1 LFLGRTV
8 LQYELLKFEMRRGT
22 TMKKVML
29 LTIFTALMMI
39 SSAAVAQTASGTL
52 TVTATVNGS
61 INLVFNSDASGL
73 ALSSGA
79 GTNAATL
86 AFGNVSAFGAIPA
99 GIVRSTTASNF
110 TVSSAV
116 DVLVTKTNSASA
128 NYTLKA
134 QMGSADAVNTW
145 SVGGVAVTNA
155 AQSTLTAT
163 GTYAANSN
171 FPVAITV
178 PFTTAS
184 GTLISNTINYVAT
197 AN

>member
-1 LFLGRTV
+1 
-8 LQYELLKFEMRRGT
+8 
-22 TMKKVML
+22 MKKVML
-29 LTIFTALMMI
+29 LTIFAALMMI
-39 SSAAVAQTASGTL
+39 SSAAVAQTTASGTL
-52 TVTATVNGS
+52 TVTATVTGS

-79 GTNAATL
+79 G
-86 AFGNVSAFGAIPA
+86 
-99 GIVRSTTASNF
+99 
-110 TVSSAV
+110 
-116 DVLVTKTNSASA
+116 
-128 NYTLKA
+128 
-134 QMGSADAVNTW
+134 
-145 SVGGVAVTNA
+145 TNA

>member
-1 LFLGRTV
+1 
-8 LQYELLKFEMRRGT
+8 
-22 TMKKVML
+22 MKQVSIV
-29 LTIFTALMMI
+29 TIFAALMMI
-39 SSAAVAQTASGTL
+39 SSAAVAQTTASGTL
-52 TVTATVNGS
+52 TVSATVNGS
-61 INLVFNSDASGL
+61 IQLVFNSDAAGV

-86 AFGNVSAFGAIPA
+86 AFGNVSAFGTVPA
-99 GIVRSTTASNF
+99 GIARTTTASNF

-116 DVLVTKTNSASA
+116 DVQVSKTNSASA

-134 QMGSADAVNTW
+134 QLGTADATNTW
-145 SVGGVAVTNA
+145 SVGGVAVTSA
-155 AQSTLTAT
+155 AQATLTAT

-178 PFTTAS
+178 PFTSAS
-184 GTLISNTINYVAT
+184 GTSISNTINYVAT

>member
-1 LFLGRTV
+1 
-8 LQYELLKFEMRRGT
+8 
-22 TMKKVML
+22 MKK
-29 LTIFTALMMI
+29 LTLIALAAVIMMI
-39 SSAAVAQTASGTL
+39 PSFASAQTASGTL

-61 INLVFNSDASGL
+61 INLVFNSDAAGVAL
-73 ALSSGA
+73 ASGA

-86 AFGNVSAFGAIPA
+86 AFGNVSAFGAVAA
-99 GIVRSTTASNF
+99 GVVRTTTATTF

-116 DVLVTKTNSASA
+116 DVLVSKTNSASA

-134 QMGSADAVNTW
+134 QLGAADAVNTW
-145 SVGGVAVTNA
+145 QVGGIAVTSA
-155 AQSTLTAT
+155 AQSTVTAT

-184 GTLISNTINYVAT
+184 GTVISNTINYQAT

>member
-1 LFLGRTV
+1 MT
-8 LQYELLKFEMRRGT
+8 FEVTNFGFDMRRGT

-29 LTIFTALMMI
+29 LTIFAALMMI

-61 INLVFNSDASGL
+61 INLVFNSDASGV

-86 AFGNVSAFGAIPA
+86 AFGNVSAFGPISA
-99 GIVRSTTASNF
+99 GIVRSTTATTF

-116 DVLVTKTNSASA
+116 DVLVSKTNSASA

-134 QMGSADAVNTW
+134 QLGAADAVNTW
-145 SVGGVAVTNA
+145 TVGGIAVSNA

>member
-1 LFLGRTV
+1 
-8 LQYELLKFEMRRGT
+8 
-22 TMKKVML
+22 MKKVMIF
-29 LTIFTALMMI
+29 TIFAALMMI
-39 SSAAVAQTASGTL
+39 SSGAVAQTASGTL

-61 INLVFNSDASGL
+61 IQLVFNSDAAGV

-86 AFGNVSAFGAIPA
+86 AFGNVSAFGAVAA
-99 GIVRSTTASNF
+99 GVVRTTAANSF

-116 DVLVTKTNSASA
+116 DVLVSETNSASA
-128 NYTLKA
+128 NYKLTA
-134 QMGSADAVNTW
+134 QLGTADAVNSW
-145 SVGGVAVTNA
+145 AVGGVAVTSAAA
-155 AQSTLTAT
+155 AQITAT
-163 GTYAANSN
+163 GAYGANSN

-184 GTLISNTINYVAT
+184 GTLISNTINYTAT

>member
-1 LFLGRTV
+1 
-8 LQYELLKFEMRRGT
+8 
-22 TMKKVML
+22 MKKVM
-29 LTIFTALMMI
+29 IFAIFAALMMI
-39 SSAAVAQTASGTL
+39 SSGAIAQTASGTL

-61 INLVFNSDASGL
+61 IQLVFNSDAAGV

-86 AFGNVSAFGAIPA
+86 AFGNVSAFGAVAA
-99 GIVRSTTASNF
+99 GVVRSTAANSF

-116 DVLVTKTNSASA
+116 DVLVSKTNSASA

-134 QMGSADAVNTW
+134 QLGAADAVNNWT
-145 SVGGVAVTNA
+145 VGGVAVTSA
-155 AQSTLTAT
+155 AAATVTAT
-163 GTYAANSN
+163 GAYASNSN

-184 GTLISNTINYVAT
+184 GTLISNTINYTAT

>member
-1 LFLGRTV
+1 
-8 LQYELLKFEMRRGT
+8 
-22 TMKKVML
+22 MKKVVL
-29 LTIFTALMMI
+29 LTIFAALMMI
-39 SSAAVAQTASGTL
+39 SSAAVAQTATGTL

-61 INLVFNSDASGL
+61 IQLVFNSDASGV

-86 AFGNVSAFGAIPA
+86 AFGNVSAFGALGSPN
-99 GIVRSTTASNF
+99 IVRTVAANNF

-116 DVLVTKTNSASA
+116 DVLVSKTNSASA

-134 QMGSADAVNTW
+134 QLGAADAVNTW
-145 SVGGVAVTNA
+145 TVGGVAVTNA
-155 AQSTLTAT
+155 AQSTLSAT

-184 GTLISNTINYVAT
+184 GTLISNTINYTAT

>member
-1 LFLGRTV
+1 
-8 LQYELLKFEMRRGT
+8 MR
-22 TMKKVML
+22 KVVL
-29 LTIFTALMMI
+29 LTIFAALMMI
-39 SSAAVAQTASGTL
+39 SSAAVAQTANGVL

-61 INLVFNSDASGL
+61 IQLVFNSDASGV
-73 ALSSGA
+73 ALSGA
-79 GTNAATL
+79 GTNTATL
-86 AFGNVSAFGAIPA
+86 AFGNVSAFGAVGA
-99 GIVRSTTASNF
+99 GIVRTTTATTF

-116 DVLVTKTNSASA
+116 DVQVSKTNSASA

-134 QMGSADAVNTW
+134 QLGAADAVNTW
-145 SVGGVAVTNA
+145 QVGGVAVTNA

-163 GTYAANSN
+163 GAYAANTN

-184 GTLISNTINYVAT
+184 GTLISNTINYQAT

>member
-1 LFLGRTV
+1 
-8 LQYELLKFEMRRGT
+8 
-22 TMKKVML
+22 MKK
-29 LTIFTALMMI
+29 LTLIALAAAIMMI
-39 SSAAVAQTASGTL
+39 PALASAQTANGTL
-52 TVTATVNGS
+52 TVTATVTGS
-61 INLVFNSDASGL
+61 INLVFNSDAAGVPL
-73 ALSSGA
+73 ASGA

-86 AFGNVSAFGAIPA
+86 AFGNVSAFGAVAA
-99 GIVRSTTASNF
+99 GVVRTTTATTF

-134 QMGSADAVNTW
+134 QLGAADAVNTW
-145 SVGGVAVTNA
+145 QVGGTTVTSA
-155 AQSTLTAT
+155 AQATITAT
-163 GTYAANSN
+163 GAYAANSN

-184 GTLISNTINYVAT
+184 GTAISNTINYQAT

>member
-1 LFLGRTV
+1 
-8 LQYELLKFEMRRGT
+8 
-22 TMKKVML
+22 MKKVMI
-29 LTIFTALMMI
+29 LTIFAALMMI
-39 SSAAVAQTASGTL
+39 SSGAVAQTASGTL

-61 INLVFNSDASGL
+61 IQLVFNSDAAGV

-86 AFGNVSAFGAIPA
+86 AFGNVSAFGAVAA
-99 GIVRSTTASNF
+99 GVVRTTAANSF

-116 DVLVTKTNSASA
+116 DVLVSKTNSASA

-134 QMGSADAVNTW
+134 QLGAADAVNNWT
-145 SVGGVAVTNA
+145 VGGVAVTNA
-155 AQSTLTAT
+155 SAATVTAT
-163 GTYAANSN
+163 GAYGGVTGTN

-178 PFTTAS
+178 PFATAS
-184 GTLISNTINYVAT
+184 GTLISNTINYTAT

>member
-1 LFLGRTV
+1 
-8 LQYELLKFEMRRGT
+8 
-22 TMKKVML
+22 MKKVLL
-29 LTIFTALMMI
+29 LTIFAALMMI
-39 SSAAVAQTASGTL
+39 SSAAVAQTTASGTL
-52 TVTATVNGS
+52 TVTATVTGS
-61 INLVFNSDASGL
+61 INLVFNSDPSGVTL
-73 ALSSGA
+73 GSP

-86 AFGNVSAFGAIPA
+86 AFGNVSAFGTLASPN
-99 GIVRSTTASNF
+99 IVRSTTASNF

-134 QMGSADAVNTW
+134 QLGSADAVNTW
-145 SVGGVAVTNA
+145 TVGGVAVTNA

>member
-1 LFLGRTV
+1 
-8 LQYELLKFEMRRGT
+8 M
-22 TMKKVML
+22 
-29 LTIFTALMMI
+29 IFP
-39 SSAAVAQTASGTL
+39 AASPQQTATGTL

-61 INLVFNSDASGL
+61 INLVFNSDAAGV

-79 GTNAATL
+79 GTNTATL
-86 AFGNVSAFGAIPA
+86 AFGNVSAFGAISA
-99 GIVRSTTASNF
+99 GIVRSTTATTF

-116 DVLVTKTNSASA
+116 DVLVSKTNSASA

-134 QMGSADAVNTW
+134 QLGAADAVNTW
-145 SVGGVAVTNA
+145 QVGGTTVTNA
-155 AQSTLTAT
+155 AQSTVTAT
-163 GTYAANSN
+163 GAYAANSN

-184 GTLISNTINYVAT
+184 GTLISNTINYTAT